1 MAEVCVNEGEEVL
14 QALTVTVGATVPTG
28 FEHTAAEEVQE
39 KIGASARV
47 SKDRG
52 RIYFEITSDHL
63 HKVSVSQLTV
73 SALQLVTVFPFH

>member
-1 MAEVCVNEGEEVL
+1 MDEDREVL
-14 QALTVTVGATVPTG
+14 QSLTVTVGATVPTG

-52 RIYFEITSDHL
+52 RIYFEITTDLL
-63 HKVSVSQLTV
+63 HKVSVTEQHGQL
-73 SALQLVTVFPFH
+73 